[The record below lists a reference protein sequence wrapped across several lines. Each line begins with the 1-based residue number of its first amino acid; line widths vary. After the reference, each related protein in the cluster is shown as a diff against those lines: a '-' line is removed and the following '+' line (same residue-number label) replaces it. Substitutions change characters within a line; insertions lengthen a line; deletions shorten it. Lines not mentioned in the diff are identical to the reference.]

1 MVNKTKP
8 KILIAEDDLSSQQYY
23 TIILEDLYDLTI
35 VSTVVD
41 ATKLLKQNDYQ
52 IAIIDISLPGEGN
65 GIDLIQYVQ
74 AQKKQY
80 PICIAL
86 TAHAFPHTR
95 ISALEAGAAEFF
107 TKPIMSEALIDS
119 IEGHLKN
126 LQNE

>member
-1 MVNKTKP
+1 MVDKIKP

-23 TIILEDLYDLTI
+23 SIILEDLYDLTI
-35 VSTVVD
+35 VSTVID
-41 ATKLLKQNDYQ
+41 AKELLKKNDYQ

-65 GIDLIQYVQ
+65 GIDLIQYVK
-74 AQKKQY
+74 ARKKEY

-107 TKPIMSEALIDS
+107 TKPIMSEALIAS
-119 IEGHLKN
+119 IEGHLKS
-126 LQNE
+126 LKSG

>member
-1 MVNKTKP
+1 MVDKIKP

-23 TIILEDLYDLTI
+23 SIILEDLYDLTI
-35 VSTVVD
+35 VSTVID
-41 ATKLLKQNDYQ
+41 ATELLKKNDYQ

-65 GIDLIQYVQ
+65 GIDLIQYVK
-74 AQKKQY
+74 ARKKEY

-107 TKPIMSEALIDS
+107 TKPIMSEALIAS
-119 IEGHLKN
+119 IEGHLKS
-126 LQNE
+126 LKSG